1 MQEEIERRIK
11 PNKVMLLFGARRV
24 GKTVLLKNVV
34 EGWQQGKTLLLN
46 GESMNTTRL
55 LADRTRENYQRLF
68 NGITLLAI
76 DEAQHIPDIGLT
88 LKFIVDELPGIAVIA
103 TGSSSFELHNQAG
116 EPLVGRSTQFMLTPL
131 SEKEIA
137 SVESNFE
144 IATNTNERLV
154 YGHYPELMVL
164 QSEDEKKEYLV
175 DVVDAYLM
183 RDILMVDGVKH
194 AQKLHDLLRLIAW
207 QVGSEVSLDELG
219 KQLSMSRNTVERY
232 LDLLQKVFVVNR
244 HGGFSRNMRKEVSKA
259 SKWYF
264 MDNGIRNALLRDFR
278 PYDERNEAE
287 RGALWE
293 NFIIGERTKRSHNH
307 RMGLNFYFWRTYN
320 NNEIDLIEEDG
331 QHIEAFEIKAGKKEP
346 KVPRQFAEAYPD
358 TAFHIVN
365 RDNYLD
371 YIL

>member
-1 MQEEIERRIK
+1 
-11 PNKVMLLFGARRV
+11 
-24 GKTVLLKNVV
+24 
-34 EGWQQGKTLLLN
+34 
-46 GESMNTTRL
+46 
-55 LADRTRENYQRLF
+55 
-68 NGITLLAI
+68 
-76 DEAQHIPDIGLT
+76 
-88 LKFIVDELPGIAVIA
+88 
-103 TGSSSFELHNQAG
+103 
-116 EPLVGRSTQFMLTPL
+116 
-131 SEKEIA
+131 
-137 SVESNFE
+137 
-144 IATNTNERLV
+144 
-154 YGHYPELMVL
+154 
-164 QSEDEKKEYLV
+164 
-175 DVVDAYLM
+175 
-183 RDILMVDGVKH
+183 
-194 AQKLHDLLRLIAW
+194 
-207 QVGSEVSLDELG
+207 
-219 KQLSMSRNTVERY
+219 
-232 LDLLQKVFVVNR
+232 
-244 HGGFSRNMRKEVSKA
+244 
-259 SKWYF
+259 